1 MATETENTTRAEA
14 LKKLGEL
21 IRGMRVAM
29 LTTVAENGHL
39 RSRPL
44 ATQETPLEND
54 EFLWFFTCGQSEKVG
69 EIEHE
74 HQVNLAYAAPDDN
87 RYVSIAGRATVVQD
101 RDKIEELWSP
111 ILKAWFPDG
120 VETPGLTLLRVAP
133 AEAEYWDATS
143 SRMVLLAGLIK
154 SVVSGESFRPG
165 ENKTIDLA

>member
-165 ENKTIDLA
+165 ENKTIDLG